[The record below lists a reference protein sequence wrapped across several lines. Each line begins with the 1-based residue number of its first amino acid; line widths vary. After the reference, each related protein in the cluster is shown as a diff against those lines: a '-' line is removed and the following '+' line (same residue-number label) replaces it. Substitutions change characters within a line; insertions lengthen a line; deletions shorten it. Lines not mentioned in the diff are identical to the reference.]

1 MGERRRDRE
10 IPTLFASLLMKK
22 NFAEQRNA
30 CSMFTQDA
38 LALKQHNIYDDIVDL
53 SLQGTYCPS
62 K

>member
-1 MGERRRDRE
+1 
-10 IPTLFASLLMKK
+10 MKK

-30 CSMFTQDA
+30 CSMFMQDA